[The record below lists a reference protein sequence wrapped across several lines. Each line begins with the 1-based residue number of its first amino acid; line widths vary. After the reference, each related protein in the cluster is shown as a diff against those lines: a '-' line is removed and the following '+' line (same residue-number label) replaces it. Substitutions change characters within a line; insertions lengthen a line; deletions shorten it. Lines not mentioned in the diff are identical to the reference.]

1 MCTHGKT
8 HLADGLVIGDLIEC
22 PKHNGRFNFKDGSVK
37 RAPVCVGLN
46 TYKTKVVDGVIMI
59 DPNCGTQKKETKK
72 SETYEVISNSNLS
85 TFIKEL
91 KIKPV
96 ENKNIEFTPGDYMQL
111 EIPKYQLNF
120 NEIEIKDNLKK
131 VWRNKGLFGLNSKNR
146 SKITRNYS
154 IATNPKVEDYLKF
167 NVRLAL
173 PLNGTDNPPGL
184 GSSYLFNLKKG
195 DTIELFGPF
204 GDFHLK
210 QTQKEIIFIGGG
222 AGMAPFRSQISY
234 LFDTMKTKRKVS
246 YWYGARSKQE
256 IFYEDYFILLDK
268 KNENFNFNLAL
279 SEPLPE
285 DNWKGYVGYIH
296 EVVNENYLNT
306 IARISKIE
314 FYLCGP
320 PQMIKAC
327 REMLIDIGVKN
338 NQILFDA
345 F

>member
-1 MCTHGKT
+1 
-8 HLADGLVIGDLIEC
+8 
-22 PKHNGRFNFKDGSVK
+22 
-37 RAPVCVGLN
+37 
-46 TYKTKVVDGVIMI
+46 MI
-59 DPNCGTQKKETKK
+59 DPNCGTQKKESKK

-96 ENKNIEFTPGDYMQL
+96 KNKNIEFTPGDYMQL

-131 VWRNKGLFGLNSKNR
+131 VWRYKGLFGLNSKNR